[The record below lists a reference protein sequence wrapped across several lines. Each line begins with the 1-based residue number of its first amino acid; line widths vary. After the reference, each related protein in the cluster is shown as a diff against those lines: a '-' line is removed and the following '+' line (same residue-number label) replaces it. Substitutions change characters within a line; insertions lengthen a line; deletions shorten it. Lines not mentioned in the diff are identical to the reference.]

1 MLFGMTSSHKSVHA
15 SQGSSGR
22 IVRRNLGLL
31 GVLLIVCGL
40 IISPGTVNKG
50 IAAINTKT
58 NIGIPRLPER
68 PFNFGLDLQGGAH
81 LIYVAKTG
89 DIPDADKAKA
99 VEGVRDV
106 IERRV
111 RGGLGVS
118 EPLVQTT
125 RAGSDYRLIVELPGV
140 GDVAKATDLIR
151 KTPILEFKEPN
162 TEPPR
167 ALTKEEQKQLADFNV
182 AAQKKAKTALG
193 AVTKGMNFAEAVE
206 KYSEDESSKINPYNT
221 KGGGDLG
228 FVSTT
233 FPELVAWA
241 AQHKNGEVSQEL
253 VSSAE
258 GYNIVKRLAERP
270 GQQVAS
276 ASHLLLCFKG
286 AERCDKPTLTR
297 EQALT
302 KIQEIRKE
310 ATSKNFGELVKKYS
324 TEPGAAEREG
334 DLGSFPRGVMVKAFE
349 DAVWSMSTGTISQ
362 PVETAFGFHL
372 IYKKDQGV
380 EKEYQIARVL
390 IKTKTATDIVPP
402 KEDWKSSGLSG
413 KQLKRAEVVQDP
425 RSGAVQ
431 VSLTFN
437 EEGTQLFSEITT
449 RNTGQTVGI
458 FLDGEPISLPRVN
471 EPILSG
477 NAVISGSFNLVQA
490 QKLAQNLNLGA
501 LPVPVELVSQKN
513 VDATLGADSLTKSFT
528 AGMYGLLAIIIFM
541 IVYYRLP
548 GLLSVFSLLFYAV
561 LSLALFK
568 LLGVTLTLSG
578 IAGFILSIGMAVDAN
593 ILVFERLKEE
603 LAQGKTLRSAS
614 EESFIRSWPSIRDGH
629 ITALISCVFL
639 MWFGSGFVQGFA
651 VILVLGTVINLF
663 TAISITR
670 TIMRFVFSFLPE
682 KANALFLGHRKA
694 S

>member
-1 MLFGMTSSHKSVHA
+1 MTSSHKSGGA
-15 SQGSSGR
+15 SLASSSR
-22 IVRRNLGLL
+22 IVRRNLVLL
-31 GVLLIVCGL
+31 GVLLAICGL

-50 IAAINTKT
+50 ISAINLKT
-58 NIGIPRLPER
+58 NIGVPLLPER

-81 LIYVAKTG
+81 LVYAAKTG
-89 DIPDADKAKA
+89 DIPDADKANA

-111 RGGLGVS
+111 RGGLGVA

-125 RAGSDYRLIVELPGV
+125 HVGNDYRLIVELPGV
-140 GDVAKATDLIR
+140 NDVNKATDLIR
-151 KTPILEFKEPN
+151 KTPILEFKEAN

-167 ALTKEEQKQLADFNV
+167 ALTKEEQKQLNDYNSD
-182 AAQKKAKTALG
+182 AQKRAKVALSTI
-193 AVTKGMNFAEAVE
+193 TKGMNFAEAAHM
-206 KYSEDESSKINPYNT
+206 YSEDAVT
-221 KGGGDLG
+221 KDSGGDLG
-228 FVSTT
+228 FVSSTQ
-233 FPELVAWA
+233 PELVAWA
-241 AQHKNGEVSQEL
+241 AQHKNGEISREL
-253 VSSAE
+253 ISSPE
-258 GYNIVKRLAERP
+258 GFNIVKRLAERP
-270 GQQVAS
+270 GQEVVS

-286 AERCDKPTLTR
+286 AERCDNPTLTR
-297 EQALT
+297 EEALV
-302 KIQEIRKE
+302 KIQQIRKE
-310 ATSKNFGELVKKYS
+310 ATPKNFGELVKKYS
-324 TEPGAAEREG
+324 TEPGAADREG
-334 DLGSFPRGVMVKAFE
+334 DLGSFPHGVMVKPFE
-349 DAVWSMSTGTISQ
+349 DAVWSIATGTISQ
-362 PVETAFGFHL
+362 PIETAFGFHL
-372 IYKKDQGV
+372 IYKKDQGI

-390 IKTKTATDIVPP
+390 LKTKSPTDIVPP
-402 KEDWKSSGLSG
+402 HDSWKPTGLSG

-431 VSLTFN
+431 VSLTFD
-437 EEGTQLFSEITT
+437 EEGTRLFSEITT

-477 NAVISGSFNLVQA
+477 NAVISGTFNLVEA

-513 VDATLGADSLTKSFT
+513 VDATLGADSLAKSFR

-541 IVYYRLP
+541 IIYYRLP
-548 GLLSVFSLLFYAV
+548 GILSVFSLLFYAV
-561 LSLALFK
+561 LSLAVFK

-593 ILVFERLKEE
+593 ILAFERLKEE
-603 LAQGKTLRSAS
+603 LRQGKTLRSAT
-614 EESFIRSWPSIRDGH
+614 EESFVRSWPSIRDGH

-651 VILVLGTVINLF
+651 VILVLGTIINLF
-663 TAISITR
+663 TAIWITR
-670 TIMRFVFSFLPE
+670 TIMRFVFSYLPE
-682 KANALFLGHRKA
+682 KANVLFLGYRKT